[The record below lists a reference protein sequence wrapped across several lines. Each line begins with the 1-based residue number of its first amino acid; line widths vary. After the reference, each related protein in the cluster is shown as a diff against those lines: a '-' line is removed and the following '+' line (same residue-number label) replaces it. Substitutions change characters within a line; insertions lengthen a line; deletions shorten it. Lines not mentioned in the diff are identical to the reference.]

1 MMQRT
6 ARSSPGPL
14 PPAPAC
20 SSSTVDMPPP
30 GRTPVIGS
38 EVQLPPGVEYVHH
51 RLSPAMSERFIWSD
65 LERLVTSA
73 GVPVVVKGVLCQA
86 DVRRAADCGVAAV
99 VISNHGGRVHDGL
112 VGAID
117 AARRPLVGRPAGR
130 RQMPPLF
137 VDGGIESGADVVRAL
152 ALGATGVL
160 LGRRVLWTLA
170 AGGEGAVRA
179 LLEQTVV
186 ALERAMAVIGA
197 ATLGDITRD
206 DVRRAGGAAD
216 Q

>member
-1 MMQRT
+1 
-6 ARSSPGPL
+6 
-14 PPAPAC
+14 
-20 SSSTVDMPPP
+20 
-30 GRTPVIGS
+30 
-38 EVQLPPGVEYVHH
+38 
-51 RLSPAMSERFIWSD
+51 MSERFIWSD

-73 GVPVVVKGVLCQA
+73 GVPVVVKGVLYQA

-99 VISNHGGRVHDGL
+99 VVSNHGGRVHDGL

-117 AARRPLVGRPAGR
+117 ALADLSSVGPPVGW
-130 RQMPPLF
+130 QMPPLF

-170 AGGEGAVRA
+170 AGGEGAVRRIA
-179 LLEQTVV
+179 RADHGRPGAGDGGDRGGDARRHHARPCPPRRREQP
-186 ALERAMAVIGA
+186 
-197 ATLGDITRD
+197 
-206 DVRRAGGAAD
+206 D